1 MRLVLH
7 QEVSSSAITI
17 DIHLL
22 DPDVDRSMAEPILN
36 ASFKGGEGE
45 GRGPTIE
52 PDFHFILDR
61 VGRWSLDDVGDHD
74 LNGSLQRSDSAS
86 LPPSLNPM

>member
-1 MRLVLH
+1 MIYLRIRDRPNTGRAPSTINSPG
-7 QEVSSSAITI
+7 VS
-17 DIHLL
+17 
-22 DPDVDRSMAEPILN
+22 EPILN

-45 GRGPTIE
+45 GRDPQS
-52 PDFHFILDR
+52 DR
-61 VGRWSLDDVGDHD
+61 SYISFWIALDDGVSVMWSDHD